1 MDIEKLCMIRH
12 TELFRLMGTAYAVPL
27 SFYYAMV
34 SVFADFPIDD
44 YNFRPGIKIQYI
56 AGIQAHILSLIHI

>member
-1 MDIEKLCMIRH
+1 MQYSFH
-12 TELFRLMGTAYAVPL
+12 LF
-27 SFYYAMV
+27 YAMV

-56 AGIQAHILSLIHI
+56 AGIQAHIRVLPLLQGADPVCYAAVLRRIDG